1 MRKTHN
7 KTLERNSC
15 PCGHNYFSTQT
26 LDGRILL
33 YANEKINYNDLN
45 SKAKEMYNFQKVS
58 AKLADYGFTTM
69 CLNNDWQGA
78 DFIAVHIDGITD
90 LKIQLKGRLSFSKK
104 YIGKNI
110 YICFIENNN
119 IYLYPHDE
127 ILQQIEYRIS
137 DKTYLSTGQ
146 WSTPKLTKE
155 NVILLEQYKLY

>member
-1 MRKTHN
+1 MQLK
-7 KTLERNSC
+7 
-15 PCGHNYFSTQT
+15 
-26 LDGRILL
+26 
-33 YANEKINYNDLN
+33 KINYSDLN

-69 CLNNDWQGA
+69 WLNNDWQGA

-110 YICFIENNN
+110 YICFIENDS

-127 ILQQIEYRIS
+127 ILEQIEHRIS
-137 DKTYLSTGQ
+137 DKTYLKTGQ

-155 NVILLEQYKLY
+155 NKILLELYKLQ